1 MIGLIGVFCG
11 KTGELIIFTNLAP
24 RTPHP
29 RQPTLLTYTSFNRIQ
44 FRSNNVILYFPSASR

>member
-29 RQPTLLTYTSFNRIQ
+29 RQPTLLTYTSSTEYN
-44 FRSNNVILYFPSASR
+44 LDLTM